1 MPCCGELFDHSEVTP
16 SAVGSFAERW
26 AMPGLPD
33 WRVAPAHGHDLGAA
47 WLDPLWSKAKKL
59 TMHYSAPSP

>member
-1 MPCCGELFDHSEVTP
+1 MGDANGPLSVRCRVFD
-16 SAVGSFAERW
+16 W

-59 TMHYSAPSP
+59 TTHYSAPSP